1 MLNKQKERVYR
12 FVMRLEY
19 ALDLMEILL
28 SIIVVIAFVIC
39 LVPLVRNLPN
49 LAYGESANNFRTYL
63 VELLDLVIGIEFVK
77 MLIKHT
83 PSAVL
88 EVMLFALA
96 RHMVVTETTVL
107 EGLLT
112 VIAISGIFAIRRF
125 IYVHSFES
133 TKDASAIEWLEP
145 VNITPGWHNKVQME
159 EEKKQQEKEQERLKA
174 EKENL
179 KAEKEALKAEKESF
193 EAEKESFQ
201 AETESLKAEKEVL
214 EDKIIL
220 EKMAEANKT
229 E

>member
-28 SIIVVIAFVIC
+28 SIIVVVAFVIC
-39 LVPLVRNLPN
+39 LLPLVRDLPH
-49 LAYGESANNFRTYL
+49 LANGASANNFRTYL

-107 EGLLT
+107 EGLIT
-112 VIAISGIFAIRRF
+112 VAAIAGIFAIRRF

-133 TKDASAIEWLEP
+133 AKDASAIEWLEP
-145 VNITPGWHNKVQME
+145 VNITPGWHDKVQAE
-159 EEKKQQEKEQERLKA
+159 EEKKRRVEEEKRMKA
-174 EKENL
+174 EMDNL
-179 KAEKEALKAEKESF
+179 KAERKSLQAEKET
-193 EAEKESFQ
+193 FQ
-201 AETESLKAEKEVL
+201 AEKESLKAEKEVL
-214 EDKIIL
+214 EEKIIL
-220 EKMAEANKT
+220 EKMAEAHKT